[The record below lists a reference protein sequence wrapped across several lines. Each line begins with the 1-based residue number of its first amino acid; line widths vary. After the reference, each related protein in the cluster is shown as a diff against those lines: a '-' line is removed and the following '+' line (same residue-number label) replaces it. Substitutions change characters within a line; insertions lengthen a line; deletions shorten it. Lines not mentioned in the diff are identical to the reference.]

1 MFHVALSRLDW
12 NGVGLASRKVAEL
25 VKSFEQVNEILDGF
39 RYKMGAFPFLLIQLH
54 SGSTV
59 RFHRTAFPNSFRSP
73 KNVTLPIGDRIDM
86 R

>member
-39 RYKMGAFPFLLIQLH
+39 RYKMGAFPLN
-54 SGSTV
+54 STPF
-59 RFHRTAFPNSFRSP
+59 RFDCAVSP
-73 KNVTLPIGDRIDM
+73 YRFS
-86 R
+86 